1 MIQRWYFH
9 NHTEALGLKN
19 KSGLIKKT
27 SLDPDKRLLFAK
39 IKHTPDGFLLTQQ
52 YRMRLLITQLSE
64 FRTICWHAADQYVA
78 SISLCNVLPPS
89 LALLTF
95 WFSSCPH
102 LSSRSTDLTDSV
114 PPRLIHRLCL
124 TFLKMGRF
132 TFVLRLQYP
141 RLRVYYLLM
150 LLMLGTVLGKKS
162 YGDQE
167 LAKDI

>member
-64 FRTICWHAADQYVA
+64 FNSVPF
-78 SISLCNVLPPS
+78 VGM
-89 LALLTF
+89 LLTSTLLPF
-95 WFSSCPH
+95 LCAMCSH
-102 LSSRSTDLTDSV
+102 LPWLS
-114 PPRLIHRLCL
+114 
-124 TFLKMGRF
+124 
-132 TFVLRLQYP
+132 
-141 RLRVYYLLM
+141 
-150 LLMLGTVLGKKS
+150 
-162 YGDQE
+162 
-167 LAKDI
+167 